1 MARSLLLL
9 RALSSSS
16 RRFTTKSVSGARRIL
31 AVFPPEEFRSSSA
44 AESDDKVFL
53 RVLMP
58 GVARE
63 DVDVRV
69 DGNKVVIHGLRRKLP
84 YEETD
89 SDHHCEFGLH
99 RVGLHCRSLNLSDM
113 KAVMKNGILKLV
125 IPKVAEG
132 GGGGGGGN

>member
-1 MARSLLLL
+1 
-9 RALSSSS
+9 
-16 RRFTTKSVSGARRIL
+16 
-31 AVFPPEEFRSSSA
+31 
-44 AESDDKVFL
+44 
-53 RVLMP
+53 MP

-99 RVGLHCRSLNLSDM
+99 RVGLHCRSLNLSDL

-125 IPKVAEG
+125 IPKVAEEAVVEEG
-132 GGGGGGGN
+132 ANKSFRF